1 MCFPGLELYRVE
13 SVPRKYFRFHLMKIV
28 EPENGIKNPHA
39 YAAESIR
46 VGRRFP
52 QSKKALN
59 AYINDAIDFHM
70 IPEVSLYYSEYC
82 HGVVDAIDFTN
93 NFLRIHALR
102 TKHEPAHMEQ
112 LFIYDALFCL
122 EYGVKP
128 RDIQIENRI
137 YQNDDILI
145 AKPTCEDIASII
157 EKIKEID
164 RVVREV
170 KLGETA

>member
-1 MCFPGLELYRVE
+1 
-13 SVPRKYFRFHLMKIV
+13 MKII
-28 EPENGIKNPHA
+28 EPEGGIKNPHA
-39 YAAESIR
+39 YAARSIR
-46 VGRRFP
+46 VGRKFP

-70 IPEVSLYYSEYC
+70 IPEVGLYYSENCY
-82 HGVVDAIDFTN
+82 GIADAIDFTN

-102 TKHEPAHMEQ
+102 TKHEPADMKQ

-122 EYGVKP
+122 KRGIKP
-128 RDIQIENRI
+128 CDIQIENRI
-137 YQNDDILI
+137 YQNDKVLI
-145 AKPTCEDIASII
+145 ANPTFEDIDPII
-157 EKIKEID
+157 EKIKEFD